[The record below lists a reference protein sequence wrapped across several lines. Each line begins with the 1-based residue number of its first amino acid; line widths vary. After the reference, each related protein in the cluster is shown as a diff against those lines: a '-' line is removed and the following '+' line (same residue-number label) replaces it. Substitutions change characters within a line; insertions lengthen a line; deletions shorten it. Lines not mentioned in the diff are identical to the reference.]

1 MALNAEQR
9 DYLPDERRNMILNLL
24 TQHEVVTVTQL
35 ATSLET
41 TEITVRRDLNALA
54 RAGLL
59 KRIRGGAM
67 SIGTIKEPAPA
78 GNAAIP
84 EPDTPENT
92 SIGVMVPEPSFF
104 WPGIVNHMKHIAAES
119 GISLTIRTC
128 SYDENMHE
136 ERILQELAD
145 APRVCGI
152 IAAPNSHPHLGQH
165 AWQWI
170 ETTTIPT
177 VVLEREQPLLTT
189 RYVDSIAAAYV
200 KRYPIFLRM
209 DIHTSAQPSVK
220 LPHQPSFS
228 EAGRIL
234 SNKHRG
240 SNARLS

>member
-165 AWQWI
+165 AWG
-170 ETTTIPT
+170 E
-177 VVLEREQPLLTT
+177 
-189 RYVDSIAAAYV
+189 
-200 KRYPIFLRM
+200 F
-209 DIHTSAQPSVK
+209 
-220 LPHQPSFS
+220 
-228 EAGRIL
+228 
-234 SNKHRG
+234 
-240 SNARLS
+240 

>member
-92 SIGVMVPEPSFF
+92 SIG
-104 WPGIVNHMKHIAAES
+104 A
-119 GISLTIRTC
+119 
-128 SYDENMHE
+128 
-136 ERILQELAD
+136 
-145 APRVCGI
+145 
-152 IAAPNSHPHLGQH
+152 
-165 AWQWI
+165 
-170 ETTTIPT
+170 
-177 VVLEREQPLLTT
+177 
-189 RYVDSIAAAYV
+189 
-200 KRYPIFLRM
+200 
-209 DIHTSAQPSVK
+209 SVRSR
-220 LPHQPSFS
+220 P
-228 EAGRIL
+228 
-234 SNKHRG
+234 
-240 SNARLS
+240 